1 MYLATTFEAVS
12 SILIWEKNK
21 VQKPIYYKSQVLHG
35 AEIRYSWIEKIIFM
49 IIMII
54 WWLYPYF
61 QANSIKILTDL
72 PLSTLLQL
80 SDTSERM
87 AKWMVELSEF
97 DLSYIPRSSM
107 KAQILADF
115 IIEYTPID
123 DGQVEDQPHE
133 ETSEPA

>member
-1 MYLATTFEAVS
+1 
-12 SILIWEKNK
+12 
-21 VQKPIYYKSQVLHG
+21 
-35 AEIRYSWIEKIIFM
+35 
-49 IIMII
+49 MII